1 MRRPPFR
8 VLAVGLC
15 LLAVGA
21 LFLALLRPVHARTAD
36 VYVHARIEG
45 VINPI
50 EARHVNRAVERAR
63 QENARFVL
71 ITLDTPGGLVS
82 SMQDIVAALT
92 NAGVPVVVY
101 VEPRAAQATSAGAFI
116 LLAADVA
123 AMSPGT
129 RVGAAH
135 PVAAGEALDETLD
148 KKATNSLASLIRS
161 LADRRGRP
169 ADLAEG
175 MVREST
181 SYTAEEAR
189 EKKLVE
195 VLAVNEA
202 DLLQKLHGRKL
213 HDGRELATRGLV
225 RIDVPLSSIDRFLD
239 RIADPTLT
247 SLFISL
253 GTLAIIYELSTSGI
267 GAGGVIGAV
276 LLVLG
281 LLGSSVLPI
290 ETSAVVL
297 FVIGLI
303 AIVLEAKLPT
313 HGILGGAGLVGILL
327 GAALLVDPSEY
338 FGAAQSVRLQVFV
351 PVVVAF
357 ALTMALLARITR
369 RALAAP
375 VRTGV
380 EGLIGAAGTARST
393 FGQSTGSASGQV
405 MVEGARWQAVTDDP
419 EIHPGDPIE
428 VLRVETKPMRLVV
441 RKKQE

>member
-1 MRRPPFR
+1 

-15 LLAVGA
+15 LLAVGT
-21 LFLALLRPVHARTAD
+21 LLLAPFRPVHAQTAD
-36 VYVHARIEG
+36 VYVHARVEG

-50 EARHVNRAVERAR
+50 EARHVRRAVDRAR
-63 QENARFVL
+63 QENARFLLVT
-71 ITLDTPGGLVS
+71 IDTPGGLVS
-82 SMQDIVAALT
+82 SMQEIVASLT
-92 NAGVPVVVY
+92 NSGVPVVVY

-135 PVAAGEALDETLD
+135 PVAAGQELDETLD

-161 LADRRGRP
+161 LAERRGRP

-181 SYTAEEAR
+181 SYTAEQAH
-189 EKKLVE
+189 EKKLIE
-195 VLAVNEA
+195 VLAVNETE
-202 DLLQKLHGRKL
+202 LLKKL
-213 HDGRELATRGLV
+213 DGRTLRNGRVLSTRGLARV
-225 RIDVPLSSIDRFLD
+225 EVPLSTIDGFLD

-267 GAGGVIGAV
+267 GAGGVVGAV

-290 ETSAVVL
+290 EASAILL
-297 FVIGLI
+297 FVIGVV
-303 AIVLEAKLPT
+303 AILLEAKLPT
-313 HGILGGAGLVGILL
+313 HGILGGAGLIAILL
-327 GAALLVDPSEY
+327 GAALLVDPSQY
-338 FGAAQSVRLQVFV
+338 FGGVQSVQLQVFV
-351 PVVVAF
+351 PVVLAF

-380 EGLIGAAGTARST
+380 EGLIGAVGTARST
-393 FGQSTGSASGQV
+393 FGHGASGQV
-405 MVEGARWQAVTDDP
+405 MVEGARWRAVTDDA
-419 EIHPGDPIE
+419 EIREGDPVE
-428 VLRVETKPMRLVV
+428 VLRVESRPMRLVV
-441 RKKQE
+441 RKRQE